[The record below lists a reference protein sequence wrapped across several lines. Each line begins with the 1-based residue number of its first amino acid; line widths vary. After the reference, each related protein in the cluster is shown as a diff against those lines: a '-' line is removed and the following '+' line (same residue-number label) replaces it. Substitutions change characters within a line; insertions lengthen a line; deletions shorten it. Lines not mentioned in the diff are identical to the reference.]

1 MCGISGYFGSFSP
14 NLLTTFTKA
23 LHHRGPD
30 GEGQWH
36 HHGVGLAHNR
46 LSIID
51 LSTAASQPM
60 QACDGRYTLVFNGE
74 IYNYQSLVPILNKA
88 GYSFNPNSDT
98 AVLAPLYDHYGLD
111 SLNHV
116 QGMFAIALYD
126 AQADELLLM
135 RDHAGIKPLYYAH
148 TAKGLVFASE
158 LKALAA
164 VADDAGIDLTP
175 DATALQEYVSFL
187 WTPSTRTPVQGIRKL
202 RPGHWLKASRK
213 ADGSVSITIT
223 RWYWPPLYQ
232 PQAAEALPTTQ
243 QLAHMWDALV
253 AEQCTADV
261 PLGAFLSGGVDSSA
275 IVASMVATGHTPQHT
290 YCIGFSG
297 AGMAG
302 EGFDDDAHFAK
313 AMAQHA
319 GVPLQVLQVDVDAT
333 LGQLPNLAWQL
344 DEPTADPAPLLVT
357 TISQQAR
364 QDGLKVLMSGTGG
377 DDVLTG
383 YRRHQSARLR
393 EYAGRFSAVP
403 GGLAGALAPLVKG
416 ALRRRLERLA
426 ELMGGTDEAF
436 LLKAFLTNSQP
447 DAHQLVRLPDGAPND
462 AWGHDLRIAIA
473 ESAGQ
478 SLVNRLLLAEG
489 AGFLPDHNLNYG
501 DKAGMAAG
509 VEIRVPFT
517 DRRLAEFM
525 ARVAPQQKM
534 RGLNA
539 KSFFK
544 QAMQGRVPAAVL
556 NRRKTGFG
564 APLRSWLIGAG
575 KPLVDDLL
583 MNADAGL
590 FQPSHVRALWQATQ
604 RGERD
609 GAYTL
614 LTVAMVHWWFASLKQ
629 RKRVLG

>member
-1 MCGISGYFGSFSP
+1 MCGISGYFGNFAP
-14 NLLTTFTKA
+14 NLLNTFVKA

-30 GEGQWH
+30 GDGQWH
-36 HHGVGLAHNR
+36 ADGVGLAHNR

-60 QACDGRYTLVFNGE
+60 QACDGRYTVVFNGE
-74 IYNYQSLVPILNKA
+74 IYNFQTLVPILQKA
-88 GYSFNPNSDT
+88 GYNFNPNSDT

-111 SLNHV
+111 SLNQL
-116 QGMFAIALYD
+116 QGMFAIGLYN
-126 AQADELLLM
+126 AQRDELLLM
-135 RDHAGIKPLYYAH
+135 RDHAGIKPIYYAH
-148 TAKGLVFASE
+148 TTKGLVFASE

-164 VADDAGIDLTP
+164 VADEAGVDLTP

-187 WTPSTRTPVQGIRKL
+187 WTPGTRTPVQGIRKL
-202 RPGHWLKASRK
+202 RPGHWLKATRQ
-213 ADGSVSITIT
+213 ADGSVSVTIT
-223 RWYWPPLYQ
+223 RWYWPPLHQ
-232 PQAAEALPTTQ
+232 PHAAEPSPTTH
-243 QLAHMWDALV
+243 QLAKAWDAIV

-290 YCIGFSG
+290 YCIGFTG

-319 GVPLQVLQVDVDAT
+319 GVPLQVLNVDVDAT
-333 LGQLPNLAWQL
+333 LAKLPTLAWQL

-357 TISQQAR
+357 AISQQAR
-364 QDGLKVLMSGTGG
+364 RDGLKVLMSGTGG

-393 EYAGRFSAVP
+393 EYAGRCSAVP

-416 ALRRRLERLA
+416 ALRRRLDRLA
-426 ELMGGTDEAF
+426 GLMGGSDETF
-436 LLKAFLTNSQP
+436 LLNAFLTNSQP
-447 DAHQLVRLPDGAPND
+447 DAHQLVRLPDGAPAD
-462 AWGHDLRIAIA
+462 AWGRELRTAIG

-509 VEIRVPFT
+509 IEIRVPFT
-517 DRRLAEFM
+517 DRRLADFM
-525 ARVAPQQKM
+525 ARVPPHQKM

-544 QAMQGRVPAAVL
+544 QAMQGRVPSSVL

-564 APLRSWLIGAG
+564 APLRSWLIGPG

-583 MNADAGL
+583 TQADATL
-590 FQPSHVRALWQATQ
+590 FQSSHVRGLWHATQ
-604 RGERD
+604 QGSRD

-614 LTVAMVHWWFASLKQ
+614 LAVAMVHWWFASLKQ
-629 RKRVLG
+629 R